1 MERIMDDNELKRA
14 DVNRV
19 FKEVN
24 DNLKAGWVY
33 PYNFIKCDYLKYGYF
48 TISPRFSKNGK
59 EIVVK

>member
-33 PYNFIKCDYLKYGYF
+33 K
-48 TISPRFSKNGK
+48 
-59 EIVVK
+59 

>member
-33 PYNFIKCDYLKYGYF
+33 PYNFIKCDYLKYGYCQPLHLNYLKPS
-48 TISPRFSKNGK
+48 I
-59 EIVVK
+59 

>member
-24 DNLKAGWVY
+24 DNLIPPCLSVAFR
-33 PYNFIKCDYLKYGYF
+33 PNIKP
-48 TISPRFSKNGK
+48 T
-59 EIVVK
+59 V